1 MPKDNIQRAINK
13 ASGADSENYEEV
25 RYEGYGPGGVAFF
38 VETLTDNRNR
48 TIGDVRHAFTK
59 CGGNVGTDGSV
70 AWMFERKGEIT
81 LDFEGKAFDEDEV
94 MMTAIDAGAED
105 VERDGERFFI
115 TTALTD
121 LYPVR
126 EKLEAAGYTV
136 EEAKLARVPST
147 MIAVDA
153 ATTPQV
159 VRLIELLEDNDDVQH
174 VFHNADLDQGALE
187 SM

>member
-1 MPKDNIQRAINK
+1 M
-13 ASGADSENYEEV
+13 
-25 RYEGYGPGGVAFF
+25 
-38 VETLTDNRNR
+38 ETLTDNRNR